1 MPYTPPRT
9 STTLI
14 ACILPGLVMVLVLA
28 ALIQPALWAA
38 IGVVGVVSA
47 GVWLATLRRRS
58 NKIS

>member
-28 ALIQPALWAA
+28 ALIQPVLWAA
-38 IGVVGVVSA
+38 IVVAGVVSA

-58 NKIS
+58 NKLS

>member
-14 ACILPGLVMVLVLA
+14 ACILPGLFMVLVLA

-38 IGVVGVVSA
+38 IGVVGIVSA
-47 GVWLATLRRRS
+47 GVWLATLRRRP
-58 NKIS
+58 NKLS

>member
-38 IGVVGVVSA
+38 IGGVGIVSA

-58 NKIS
+58 KNHS